1 MILYSKDNDKIHCL
15 KCNQPKFNGKNNYFD
30 HIIGIIDDAK
40 TKFWFSVRNNGS
52 NFYFSYQDRW
62 YRTSI
67 VTEDG
72 FDLHT
77 WLYDKGEKLFTSLQ

>member
-1 MILYSKDNDKIHCL
+1 MILYSRSNDKIHCK
-15 KCNQPKFNGKNNYFD
+15 KCTPPKFNGKNNYLD
-30 HIIGIIDDAK
+30 HLTGTIDEVK

-52 NFYFSYQDRW
+52 NLYFLYQDQW

-72 FDLHT
+72 FDVYS
-77 WLYDKGEKLFTSLQ
+77 WMYDRGEKLFTEPQ